1 MSIFLLYIAL
11 VLLLSSLAVVVMLW
25 LRKRIGGEALRR
37 NHEVAGFVYSV
48 VGAIFAVTV
57 ALMVDTVHDE
67 YIAGERN
74 ASAEAIAIGSIYHLA
89 DWFPENGGK
98 QLQLNLREYMNAVV
112 GPEWTDMTRA
122 VRRPSPEAEAA
133 VLAISATLKTIKP
146 ETIQQQ
152 AAYGDMLQRFTAMRE
167 YRYTRLYGKRYEL
180 PFPIWFSVIFGG
192 LITIGFTLFFSMH
205 STRAQVLLIFFVSA
219 MIWSN
224 ILIISEVQNPFN
236 GIGITQP
243 RAMLHLMERL

>member
-1 MSIFLLYIAL
+1 MSIFLLYIAV

-25 LRKRIGGEALRR
+25 LRRRIDGETLRR

-67 YIAGERN
+67 YIAGERC
-74 ASAEAIAIGSIYHLA
+74 ASSEAIATGTLYHLA

-98 QLQLNLREYMNAVV
+98 ALQQNLRDYVNAVV
-112 GPEWTDMTRA
+112 GPEWAGMARA
-122 VRRPSPEAEAA
+122 VHRPAPEAEAA
-133 VLAISATLKTIKP
+133 ILAVAASLKTIKP

-152 AAYGDMLQRFTAMRE
+152 AAYTEMLQRFTAMRE
-167 YRYTRLYGKRYEL
+167 FRYTRLYGKRYEL
-180 PFPIWFSVIFGG
+180 PFPIWFSVVFGG
-192 LITIGFTLFFSMH
+192 LVTIGFTLFFSMH
-205 STRAQVLLIFFVSA
+205 STRAQALLIFFVSA

-224 ILIISEVQNPFN
+224 IIIISEVQYPFN
-236 GIGITQP
+236 GIGITPP
-243 RAMLHLMERL
+243 RAMLQMQQRF